1 MDETLDDLA
10 SACHAIAVEKG
21 FWDSPKT
28 PDFFLAKMALISSEV
43 SEVLEAYRKEQ
54 GSFAIA
60 EEFADIIIRTVDLF
74 SGMQEAGII
83 DTLESLDGV
92 IENKIHINANRERK
106 HGNLI

>member
-10 SACHAIAVEKG
+10 STCHAIAVDKG
-21 FWDSPKT
+21 FWDAPKT
-28 PDFFLAKMALISSEV
+28 PDFFLAKLALVASEV

-54 GSFAIA
+54 GSLAIA

-74 SGMQEAGII
+74 AGMQEEGII
-83 DTLESLDGV
+83 DTLESLDGI
-92 IENKIHINANRERK
+92 IEEKMHINANRERK